1 MGMMMKRHRLR
12 RAWLLCYLAA
22 LLMIAALHTGTFLHL
37 NTEVLGE
44 SLEGGDI
51 FRYHVNVLSWVQET
65 LRAGHLPLWNHL
77 IFCGYPQ
84 WAEGQLALIGPL
96 GPLLMAFPL
105 PAAINL
111 WWVVI
116 QMLVALAAMWWL
128 ASLRVAPLT
137 ALLGG
142 LSIALSGNV
151 VMRFAG
157 GHPNLV
163 ACYPWG
169 FLLAGAWNRWWD
181 GRGRRFLVLSAMAWA
196 LLLFSAH
203 IQTSYQ
209 FAIWWGL
216 LTIIGGGIRGR
227 FAFWRWLRGMAFV
240 VGLGSLAAAVLLFP
254 QIEFGLLT
262 PRKDFSIYEAS
273 TYDFPLENLLTLFF
287 PGCFGMGLSGVH
299 SGAASPYLGRW
310 YYGWEGALLLNPL
323 ILGCLILPWW
333 MKRHKFMVRGL
344 LVSAIVCFLLALGRQ
359 SPLYQMAYAILPGFR
374 MFRCQGRLIAFTLFS
389 LIALACLGF
398 DHYIRRSGT
407 IPPKGAATWR
417 YKLLKISIV
426 ACVVGLLLLFWA
438 HRYPDGAVGRMM
450 QDIACAP
457 LDGPSY
463 EIFPHIPAGTALD
476 YIREKPELSLRRDVF
491 IGAAAQTLKVWLVL
505 LLLGMMAALNRVQ
518 RMFWILTLVF
528 ASLVFSFWAALPY
541 TRRVDIGKSALPDNA
556 IETLRSTV
564 GGGRA
569 ILFGVGDSN
578 LLIPY
583 KIPVV
588 AGYAAVLG
596 QRLNTFLQV
605 AFNHPTNS
613 LEYQSI
619 AWELKPQARW
629 LGAKAFIT
637 TDASIDFPNSI
648 ERVYRDDMICIWR
661 APYNLPLAFVAT
673 GGVAAPSYEA
683 AVSLLSDSRNA
694 ESNQIIL
701 ETTDIIK
708 PSNGIFKPL
717 NLERPHPAEI
727 RMDLREA
734 PAGWVIVLESLL
746 PGWKAWVDGHPVT
759 IVPAEVAFMA
769 VKIGEGAKELRM
781 TYRPASFRFGLAISL
796 LVAAFLVF
804 ELISKRKGGALHQ
817 RTMSVTAAIQRK
829 RPSSRKMKK

>member
-1 MGMMMKRHRLR
+1 
-12 RAWLLCYLAA
+12 
-22 LLMIAALHTGTFLHL
+22 
-37 NTEVLGE
+37 
-44 SLEGGDI
+44 
-51 FRYHVNVLSWVQET
+51 
-65 LRAGHLPLWNHL
+65 
-77 IFCGYPQ
+77 
-84 WAEGQLALIGPL
+84 
-96 GPLLMAFPL
+96 
-105 PAAINL
+105 AIDL

-116 QMLVALAAMWWL
+116 QMSVALAAMWWL

-181 GRGRRFLVLSAMAWA
+181 GRGRRFLVLSAIAWS
-196 LLLFSAH
+196 LLLLSAH

-227 FAFWRWLRGMAFV
+227 FAFRRWLRGTAFV

-262 PRKDFSIYEAS
+262 PRN
-273 TYDFPLENLLTLFF
+273 DFPLENLLTLFF

-323 ILGCLILPWW
+323 ILGCLILSWR

-344 LVSAIVCFLLALGRQ
+344 LVSTIVCFLLALGRQ

-374 MFRCQGRLIAFTLFS
+374 IFRCQGRLIAFALFG
-389 LIALACLGF
+389 LVALACLGF

-407 IPPKGAATWR
+407 IPQKGAAGWQ

-438 HRYPDGAVGRMM
+438 HRHPDGMVGRMM

-463 EIFPHIPAGTALD
+463 EVFPHIPAGTSLD
-476 YIREKPELSLRRDVF
+476 YIWEKPELSLRANVF
-491 IGAAAQTLKVWLVL
+491 IGAAVQTLKVWLVL

-518 RMFWILTLVF
+518 RMFWILTLIF
-528 ASLVFSFWAALPY
+528 ASLVFSFWGALPY

-556 IETLRSTV
+556 IKTLRLTV
-564 GGGRA
+564 GGERV
-569 ILFGVGDSN
+569 ILFGVGDRN

-583 KIPVV
+583 NIPIVG
-588 AGYAAVLG
+588 GYAAVLG

-613 LEYQSI
+613 LEYQNNT
-619 AWELKPQARW
+619 WELKPQARW
-629 LGAKAFIT
+629 LGARAFIA
-637 TDASIDFPNSI
+637 TDASINFPEFIKNI
-648 ERVYRDDMICIWR
+648 YDNGKVRIWR
-661 APYNLPLAFVAT
+661 PPYNIPLAFVAT
-673 GGVAAPSYEA
+673 GGVAASSYEEA
-683 AVSLLSDSRNA
+683 ASLLSDSRNA

-701 ETTDIIK
+701 ETTGPIK
-708 PSNGIFKPL
+708 PADAPFIPL

-727 RMDLREA
+727 RVDLREA

-746 PGWKAWVDGHPVT
+746 PGWRAWVDGHPAT

-804 ELISKRKGGALHQ
+804 ELISKRKGSALHQ
-817 RTMSVTAAIQRK
+817 RTLIVTAAIQRK
-829 RPSSRKMKK
+829 RPPSRKKKR